1 MMVDYLFILDIL
13 TAYNSCA
20 LQRDAKWEW
29 CMQQAMARESCYSK
43 NLDIICR
50 SKRKCNHDAVV
61 LQELLAMETQEI
73 LREREWGR
81 KKSHPL

>member
-1 MMVDYLFILDIL
+1 
-13 TAYNSCA
+13 
-20 LQRDAKWEW
+20 
-29 CMQQAMARESCYSK
+29 MQQAMARGSCYSN

-50 SKRKCNHDAVV
+50 SKTKCNHDAVV
-61 LQELLAMETQEI
+61 FQELLAMETQGI

>member
-1 MMVDYLFILDIL
+1 MLDIL

-29 CMQQAMARESCYSK
+29 CMQQAMARESCYSN

-50 SKRKCNHDAVV
+50 SKTKCNHDAVV
-61 LQELLAMETQEI
+61 FQELLAMETQEI